1 MNKKIFKTNLGTE
14 KNKYVIFK
22 TNIKKRKHIYENDHF
37 SYVYEK
43 IFITNLVFFVVHEFV
58 LNISFLL
65 LFTKLF
71 TSIQD
76 KFLNNKKKSKFV
88 MNFFMNITEM
98 IIFIYMFSFSYLSW
112 ILHICFLFLLSP
124 DLSWLLLFFCS

>member
-1 MNKKIFKTNLGTE
+1 MNKKIFKTNLGIE

-88 MNFFMNITEM
+88 MNFFHEHN
-98 IIFIYMFSFSYLSW
+98 
-112 ILHICFLFLLSP
+112 
-124 DLSWLLLFFCS
+124 